1 MIDLHCHIIP
11 YIDDGARSAHIACAM
26 ARHAVRSGVTTV
38 VATPHCNL
46 GRRPNYRDRDYF
58 LALGMFRALLKQEGI
73 GLTVLPGSE
82 VFVRPSNIRAL
93 IEENRLVTLNRS
105 RYLLVEFPFACSGRV
120 ISQLLDT
127 IARLGL
133 VPVVAHPERY
143 DAVQESPQLVARWF
157 SQGYIIQVN
166 KGSLLGRLGTG
177 AALCSKHL
185 LHHGLIHVIAGD
197 AHDMKYRPTGFRS
210 LIPFLEAEIDREYLR
225 LLLHTNPQRIISDL
239 PIPMPNTSFSK
250 EEFR

>member
-11 YIDDGARSAHIACAM
+11 YIDDGARSAHVACAM
-26 ARHAVRSGVTTV
+26 ARHAVKSGVTTV

-46 GRRPNYRDRDYF
+46 GRRPNYRDREYF
-58 LALGMFRALLKQEGI
+58 MILGMFRALLKQEGI
-73 GLTVLPGSE
+73 DLAVLPGAE
-82 VFVRPSNIRAL
+82 VFVHPSNIREL

-105 RYLLVEFPFACSGRV
+105 RYLLVEFPFDCSGEV
-120 ISQLLDT
+120 ISSLLDT
-127 IARLGL
+127 VARRGL

-143 DAVQESPQLVARWF
+143 DAVQSRPQLVARWF

-177 AALCSKHL
+177 AARCSAQL
-185 LHHGLIHVIAGD
+185 LRHGLVHVVASD
-197 AHDMKYRPTGFRS
+197 AHDMKYRPPGFQS
-210 LIPFLEAEIDREYLR
+210 LLSALEPEVGREYLR
-225 LLLHTNPQRIISDL
+225 LLLQINPQRILSDR
-239 PIPMPNTSFSK
+239 PIPIPHTSLPK